1 MQFVLQKVNT
11 MVDMAERFWEK
22 KRQVKD
28 KKDEL
33 KVRNTCIQRHP
44 IMICD

>member
-1 MQFVLQKVNT
+1 VDKVNT

-22 KRQVKD
+22 KRQVKN

-33 KVRNTCIQRHP
+33 KVR
-44 IMICD
+44 